1 MHVSNQWE
9 VMRDA
14 CKKEERKG
22 AKGLTQVV
30 SAWCPPDSGVASA
43 GLGFCSQSHSGKA
56 F

>member
-14 CKKEERKG
+14 CKTEERKG
-22 AKGLTQVV
+22 RKGRPPGV
-30 SAWCPPDSGVASA
+30 SAWCLPDTGVASA
-43 GLGFCSQSHSGKA
+43 GLGFSQSHLGKA